1 MSRVGPTRPE
11 PLIPEGGAE
20 GVASGSEGP
29 PPSVDT
35 SVHTVTRRRQQPA
48 GRSQAGHCGRHYEQT
63 KMSAG
68 TDLGSA
74 GGERQPREKQKA
86 QDVRWRAGLGRNGGG
101 KDCSGEDVFHAGR
114 RGRPH

>member
-48 GRSQAGHCGRHYEQT
+48 GRSQARHYEQT

-86 QDVRWRAGLGRNGGG
+86 QDVRRRAGLGRNGGG